1 MNDFTGAKEV
11 RMLDVNRLRML
22 VELSRRGTLSAV
34 ADALSYSKASVSQ
47 QLSALEQDVGV
58 PLLRRVGRGVQFTP
72 QGNVLVAE
80 AIGILDQLEHAE
92 VAVAES
98 LTEVTGTVHIA
109 VFQSTAHSLLPG
121 ALNTLREQH
130 PALRVEVTES
140 DPETGLVGVSS
151 RDFDLILAEQYPG
164 RTRPIHAD
172 LDRVVLVHD
181 SIALARKPGAEEA
194 TDATAADAAAA
205 LWSTRDDPWV
215 LEPAGTASR
224 AWAEQL
230 CRTAGFE
237 PDVRFEVADLTAHV
251 RLIRAGLAV
260 GLLPEL
266 VWAGE
271 PPTVALTA
279 LPAEPR
285 REIFSSARRVSAAAP
300 SIRAVRRALA
310 SAASRNLLD

>member
-1 MNDFTGAKEV
+1 
-11 RMLDVNRLRML
+11 MLDVNRLRML

-34 ADALSYSKASVSQ
+34 ADALSYSKATVSQ
-47 QLSALEQDVGV
+47 QLSALEREVGA

-80 AIGILDQLEHAE
+80 AIGILDQLEHAQ

-98 LTEVTGTVHIA
+98 LTEVTGTVRIA
-109 VFQSTAHSLLPG
+109 VFQTAAHALLPP
-121 ALNTLREQH
+121 ALLALQAQH
-130 PALRVEVTES
+130 PALRVDVTES
-140 DPETGLVGVSS
+140 DPETSLVGVAS
-151 RDFDLILAEQYPG
+151 RDFDLMLAEQYPG
-164 RTRPIHAD
+164 RTRPINAD
-172 LDRVVLVHD
+172 LDRVVLTHD
-181 SIALARKPGAEEA
+181 TIALARQPGARPM
-194 TDATAADAAAA
+194 ADAAAA
-205 LWSTRDDPWV
+205 LWATRDDPWV

-237 PDVRFEVADLTAHV
+237 PDVHFEVADLTTHV

-266 VWAGE
+266 VWAGDA
-271 PPTVALTA
+271 PTVDLAP
-279 LPAEPR
+279 LPGAPR

-310 SAASRNLLD
+310 EAASVILPD

>member
-1 MNDFTGAKEV
+1 
-11 RMLDVNRLRML
+11 MLDVNRLRML

-47 QLSALEQDVGV
+47 QLSALERDVGV

-72 QGNVLVAE
+72 QGNVLVTE

-121 ALNTLREQH
+121 ALNALREQH

-181 SIALARKPGAEEA
+181 AIALARMPGTPES
-194 TDATAADAAAA
+194 ADAAAE
-205 LWSTRDDPWV
+205 LWSTREQPWV

-279 LPAEPR
+279 LPDEPR

>member
-1 MNDFTGAKEV
+1 
-11 RMLDVNRLRML
+11 MLDVNRLRML

-47 QLSALEQDVGV
+47 QLSALERDVGV

-72 QGNVLVAE
+72 QGNVLVAQ

-121 ALNTLREQH
+121 ALDSLKERH
-130 PALRVEVTES
+130 PALRVQVTES
-140 DPETGLVGVSS
+140 DPERGLVGVSS

-172 LDRVVLVHD
+172 LDRVVLAHD
-181 SIALARKPGAEEA
+181 AIALARQPGSAGA
-194 TDATAADAAAA
+194 GTTDQADAVAA
-205 LWSTRDDPWV
+205 LWSTRDEPWV

-237 PDVRFEVADLTAHV
+237 PDVRFEIADLSAHV
-251 RLIRAGLAV
+251 RLLHAGLAV

-266 VWAGE
+266 VWAGDT
-271 PPTVALTA
+271 PTVDLTP
-279 LPAEPR
+279 LPDEPR
-285 REIFSSARRVSAAAP
+285 REIFSSARRVSADAP
-300 SIRAVRRALA
+300 SITAVRRALA
-310 SAASRNLLD
+310 DAASHNLTE

>member
-1 MNDFTGAKEV
+1 V
-11 RMLDVNRLRML
+11 LDVNRLRML

-47 QLSALEQDVGV
+47 QLSALERDVGV

-72 QGNVLVAE
+72 QGNVLVAQ

-109 VFQSTAHSLLPG
+109 VFQSTAHSLLPR
-121 ALNTLREQH
+121 ALDSLKERH
-130 PALRVEVTES
+130 PALRVQVTER
-140 DPETGLVGVSS
+140 DPESGLVGVSS

-172 LDRVVLVHD
+172 LDRVVLAHD
-181 SIALARKPGAEEA
+181 AIALARRPGSAGE
-194 TDATAADAAAA
+194 TDAVAA
-205 LWSTRDDPWV
+205 LWSTRDEPWV
-215 LEPAGTASR
+215 LEPEGTASR

-237 PDVRFEVADLTAHV
+237 PDVRFEIADLTAHV
-251 RLIRAGLAV
+251 RLIHAGLAV

-266 VWAGE
+266 VWAGDT
-271 PPTVALTA
+271 PTVDLTP
-279 LPAEPR
+279 LPDEPR
-285 REIFSSARRVSAAAP
+285 REIFSSARRVSADAP
-300 SIRAVRRALA
+300 SITAVRRALA
-310 SAASRNLLD
+310 DAASHNLTE

>member
-1 MNDFTGAKEV
+1 M
-11 RMLDVNRLRML
+11 
-22 VELSRRGTLSAV
+22 
-34 ADALSYSKASVSQ
+34 
-47 QLSALEQDVGV
+47 
-58 PLLRRVGRGVQFTP
+58 
-72 QGNVLVAE
+72 
-80 AIGILDQLEHAE
+80 
-92 VAVAES
+92 
-98 LTEVTGTVHIA
+98 
-109 VFQSTAHSLLPG
+109 
-121 ALNTLREQH
+121 
-130 PALRVEVTES
+130 
-140 DPETGLVGVSS
+140 SS

-172 LDRVVLVHD
+172 LDRVALAHD
-181 SIALARKPGAEEA
+181 TIALARRPGAPV
-194 TDATAADAAAA
+194 AADPVAA
-205 LWSTRDDPWV
+205 LWATRDEPWV

-271 PPTVALTA
+271 TPTVDLTP
-279 LPAEPR
+279 LPEEPR

-300 SIRAVRRALA
+300 SIRAVRRALV